1 MTYVHFSSNLRYSKK
16 KGWARLFLQYEQP
29 NQIEDSSTKFVTEDI
44 FSFHQS
50 QNTETLLV
58 FLQQLCTQSNT
69 YTSISL
75 FCNHTQA
82 SKKNIRRE
90 CYYIRKR
97 YCKFICW
104 WAKKHLSNRY
114 FKLYQ
119 ILWRIIGINRIKS
132 LFCAI
137 ELFFLEY
144 FVILFL
150 QFTTNPDGKVSL
162 SGGNAGR
169 K

>member
-1 MTYVHFSSNLRYSKK
+1 MSKIIFAV
-16 KGWARLFLQYEQP
+16 WATQPDWRLFYKVRHWGHFFLPPEP
-29 NQIEDSSTKFVTEDI
+29 EHRDVVSI
-44 FSFHQS
+44 FCNS
-50 QNTETLLV
+50 
-58 FLQQLCTQSNT
+58 CTQSNT

-132 LFCAI
+132 LFCSI